1 MHGFFNRSLSWSW
14 DETSPRAEPASIFMK
29 SHQRAVKRA
38 ESRRQLTL
46 SSTLKKKSFTQTSIK
61 IDDGAWE
68 LVIKR
73 DRARLV
79 NSFSVDSVFNTPCCF
94 YSKSVYLNVDNFLTS
109 LCWFLIALPIKSK
122 YVWERIVSF
131 FFFLS
136 CFYQKKLPYPLDGY
150 LSSGYRYSSFEQPEP
165 DATRLWKNYLHVSN
179 YICLQNYFSWKY
191 FEKSYRNSVVHQE

>member
-14 DETSPRAEPASIFMK
+14 DETSPRVEPASIFMK

-131 FFFLS
+131 FFFFELLLPKETTLS
-136 CFYQKKLPYPLDGY
+136 IRWLFIQRIPLFILWTTGTRRHKVMKKLFTCKQLY
-150 LSSGYRYSSFEQPEP
+150 LPPKLLFMEVFWEI
-165 DATRLWKNYLHVSN
+165 T
-179 YICLQNYFSWKY
+179 
-191 FEKSYRNSVVHQE
+191 